1 MAVFRKILKMLIL
14 FAVEKREKV
23 YALFLHLANTNQ
35 AMKPNIDIVDSI
47 KASSM
52 TKFDGLLE

>member
-1 MAVFRKILKMLIL
+1 MLML
-14 FAVEKREKV
+14 LAAKNRGKV
-23 YALFLHLANTNQ
+23 YAIFLHLANTNQ

-52 TKFDGLLE
+52 TKFDGLI

>member
-1 MAVFRKILKMLIL
+1 MW
-14 FAVEKREKV
+14 FAIEKRGKV
-23 YALFLHLANTNQ
+23 YALFVHLANTNK

-52 TKFDGLLE
+52 TKFDGLL